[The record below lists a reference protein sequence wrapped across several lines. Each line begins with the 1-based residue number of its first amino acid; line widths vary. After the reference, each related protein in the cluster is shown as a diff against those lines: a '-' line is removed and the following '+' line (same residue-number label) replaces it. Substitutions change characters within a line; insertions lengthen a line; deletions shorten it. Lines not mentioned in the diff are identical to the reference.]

1 MPSIDVSAALFNP
14 SFQDTFSVTRRV
26 QTVNNYGEAATAS
39 TVTPGVTGSV
49 WPSQPNERRLLPD
62 LTVTDKTITIITSF
76 ALYGEAQVAGTEYS
90 PDIVTWHGDSFL
102 VRNVEDWSAY
112 GATGFVQAICS
123 SIDVVDAPTP

>member
-1 MPSIDVSAALFNP
+1 MPSIDLSAALSNP

-26 QTVNNYGEAATAS
+26 QTVNNFGETSTAS
-39 TVTPGVTGSV
+39 TVTPNVAGVV

-62 LTVTDKTITIITSF
+62 LTVTDQTITIITSF
-76 ALYGEAQVAGTEYS
+76 ALYGEAQASGTEYS

-102 VRNVEDWSAY
+102 VRNVEDWSGY
-112 GATGFVQAICS
+112 GAGFVQAICS